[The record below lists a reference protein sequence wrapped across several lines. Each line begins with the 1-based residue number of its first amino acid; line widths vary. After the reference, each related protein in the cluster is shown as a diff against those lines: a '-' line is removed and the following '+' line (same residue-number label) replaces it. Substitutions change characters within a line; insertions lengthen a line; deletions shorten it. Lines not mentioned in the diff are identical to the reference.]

1 MTYICLMAARS
12 IEQIIIV
19 TVNNCRLLHRDHSP
33 SYVRLQSTNL
43 MDSLARSNSAEP
55 HMMGMLCTWHGA
67 SHAVG
72 EPHNRAIA
80 CTDGAD
86 AVQRPGHTRAVVR
99 PEQHLRQRLHVLATR
114 CRRGRPEL
122 FRIYCNSQKLRA

>member
-1 MTYICLMAARS
+1 MRYICLMAARS
-12 IEQIIIV
+12 YKQIIIV
-19 TVNNCRLLHRDHSP
+19 PTIVADSYTRDHSP
-33 SYVRLQSTNL
+33 SYVRLMNTNL

-55 HMMGMLCTWHGA
+55 HMEGMMLTWHGA

-72 EPHNRAIA
+72 EPHDRAVA

-86 AVQRPGHTRAVVR
+86 AVQRPRHTRAVVR

-122 FRIYCNSQKLRA
+122 FRIYCDSQK